1 MPDVAER
8 RKSLSDVI
16 KVHKSVRV
24 VHGLPRLVLTDKA
37 QQHKRNASGASNRGK
52 EEPNVDEETR
62 RQNFSD
68 ALEQEYRQ
76 RCDAA
81 IAEMRQSLEEEYSLR
96 VVEEREKVRSFIK
109 NIESQIGEL
118 ENRFEGVAINL
129 ALALAE
135 KIIRREVASEPEAV
149 LRQIREAVRRVL
161 GVERIKLRVNPG
173 DEEIVRDRRAAVI
186 AQSDSIR
193 EVVIEA
199 DEGVERGGC
208 ILESDSGNVDAQL
221 STQLKNIEAVL
232 FADDVAR
239 T

>member
-1 MPDVAER
+1 LPDVAER

-16 KVHKSVRV
+16 NVHKSVRV
-24 VHGLPRLVLTDKA
+24 VHGLPRLVSTDKA
-37 QQHKRNASGASNRGK
+37 QQHKRNASGASNHGK

-62 RQNFSD
+62 RQNFGR

-96 VVEEREKVRSFIK
+96 VAEEREKVRSFIK